1 MRFLEKSYKIFK
13 QSFAISEKTRTFA
26 PVIELDRHIEI
37 LLLSND
43 CVIVP
48 DLGGFMAHHVD
59 ARYDEVDG
67 MFVPPIRTL
76 GFNPQLRLNDSLL
89 AQSYVETYD
98 ISYPEAVR
106 RIEEEVVE
114 LRQHLETEGHYELN
128 DIGVLSL
135 NDEGNL
141 TFEPCEAGILTPA
154 LYGLGSF
161 QMPTLNA
168 RHTPLTSHHSALTPQ
183 MPEEGAITIKM
194 SWLRNAVAVAAAIIA
209 FLMIGTPISNSNEMT
224 DVQQSSFISVPSSH
238 KTTQS
243 QTSDSP
249 LSYSEENTDVVS
261 SEGGPVVSSE
271 VDTDMLHGN
280 DAPLLAGGAF
290 YIVMASQ
297 VSERNANIF
306 VNQLKDQDFHDAHIL
321 ISGTKHIRRVVY
333 GCYDSEADANA
344 ALRQLRSESRFFKDS
359 WIMEVKEQ

>member
-1 MRFLEKSYKIFK
+1 M
-13 QSFAISEKTRTFA
+13 SEKTCTFA

-59 ARYDEVDG
+59 ARYDEQDG

-89 AQSYVETYD
+89 AQSYVEAYD

-106 RIEEEVVE
+106 RIEDEVNE
-114 LRQHLETEGHYELN
+114 LRQHLETEGQYELN

-135 NDEGNL
+135 NEEGNL
-141 TFEPCEAGILTPA
+141 TFEPCEAGILTPE

-161 QMPTLNA
+161 EMPTLNA
-168 RHTPLTSHHSALTPQ
+168 RHTAHTSKHSSLTPQ
-183 MPEEGAITIKM
+183 KMPEEGAITIKM

-209 FLMIGTPISNSNEMT
+209 FLMIGTPISNSNKMT
-224 DVQQSSFISVPSSH
+224 DVQQSAFISVPTSH
-238 KTTQS
+238 QVAQAEAPAVLEVS
-243 QTSDSP
+243 ED
-249 LSYSEENTDVVS
+249 SEETVAPEAQEIPEVS
-261 SEGGPVVSSE
+261 DATEPQEALVAPESL
-271 VDTDMLHGN
+271 DTSF
-280 DAPLLAGGAF
+280 F

-297 VSERNANIF
+297 VSERNANLYIDQLR
-306 VNQLKDQDFHDAHIL
+306 NQGFNNAQIL
-321 ISGTKHIRRVVY
+321 VSGAKKIRRVVY
-333 GCYDSEADANA
+333 GCFESEDDANA
-344 ALRQLRSESRFFKDS
+344 ALRQLRSESRLFRDT
-359 WIMEVKEQ
+359 WIMEVKD

>member
-1 MRFLEKSYKIFK
+1 M
-13 QSFAISEKTRTFA
+13 SEKTRTFA

-59 ARYDEVDG
+59 ARYDEHDG
-67 MFVPPIRTL
+67 MLVPPIRTL

-89 AQSYVETYD
+89 AQSYVEAYD

-106 RIEEEVVE
+106 RIEEEVNE
-114 LRQHLETEGHYELN
+114 LRQYLDTEGRYELN

-135 NDEGNL
+135 NDEGHL
-141 TFEPCEAGILTPA
+141 TFEPCEAGILTPS

-161 QMPTLNA
+161 QMPTLKA
-168 RHTPLTSHHSALTPQ
+168 RQQQQTEQTQVAE

-209 FLMIGTPISNSNEMT
+209 FLMIGTPISNSNKMG
-224 DVQQSSFISVPSSH
+224 DVQQSAFINVPTSH
-238 KTTQS
+238 KAS
-243 QTSDSP
+243 QTVAPVDATETAATSESSVDATPSASTAPSKSTALTASP
-249 LSYSEENTDVVS
+249 IASEPAGITAS
-261 SEGGPVVSSE
+261 SS
-271 VDTDMLHGN
+271 
-280 DAPLLAGGAF
+280 F

-297 VSERNANIF
+297 VSEHNANLF
-306 VNQLKDQDFHDAHIL
+306 VNQLNSQGFLDAHVL
-321 ISGTKHIRRVVY
+321 VSGAKHIRRVVY
-333 GCYDSEADANA
+333 GCYESEADANA
-344 ALRQLRSESRFFKDS
+344 ALRQLRSESRVFRNT
-359 WIMEVKEQ
+359 WIMEIKD